1 MTSTE
6 FKYRESVQTD
16 PVKPKKSKENPT
28 HAKKEKVNKK
38 DAITRRPGLK

>member
-6 FKYRESVQTD
+6 FKYRETVQTD

-28 HAKKEKVNKK
+28 HTKKEKVDKK
-38 DAITRRPGLK
+38 DVITRRPGLK